1 MNIYLKKSFLTILVL
16 FLIPAKI
23 LFSQEQ
29 DSIKKIIIDT
39 NQNKRLLIPSI
50 ENENEKIQLIP
61 PKSMSDSETKKN
73 DIEKEIEAARKVQE
87 EKRKAI
93 EEKRKKRL
101 KKLEELK
108 NKKEKL

>member
-1 MNIYLKKSFLTILVL
+1 M
-16 FLIPAKI
+16 
-23 LFSQEQ
+23 
-29 DSIKKIIIDT
+29 
-39 NQNKRLLIPSI
+39 LIPSI

-93 EEKRKKRL
+93 EEKKKKRD
-101 KKLEELK
+101 
-108 NKKEKL
+108 

>member
-1 MNIYLKKSFLTILVL
+1 M
-16 FLIPAKI
+16 
-23 LFSQEQ
+23 
-29 DSIKKIIIDT
+29 
-39 NQNKRLLIPSI
+39 LIPSI

-93 EEKRKKRL
+93 EEKRKKEIEAARKAQEQKREAIEEKRKKRL
-101 KKLEELK
+101 KLPDKLK
-108 NKKEKL
+108 S

>member
-1 MNIYLKKSFLTILVL
+1 MNIYFKKSFLTILVL
-16 FLIPAKI
+16 FLPAKI